1 MEYDALVA
9 KVIELFQREKRV
21 PYRAF
26 KRRFDVDDEYIEDL
40 KIDLIE
46 VKRLAIDE
54 NDRILVWVGDVQ
66 AVTSQVPQAT
76 QPLAA

>member
-26 KRRFDVDDEYIEDL
+26 KRCFDVDDEYIEDL

-46 VKRLAIDE
+46 GKRLAIDE